1 MWRGWPRL
9 SANTVAQNPA
19 GSVRP
24 ALSGGH
30 SAREAHGAHA
40 TAATIATAPRAAFSL
55 SIEILEDDNLGAR
68 EEASHRRGLLAW
80 ARRRN
85 PRAVSSSRP
94 APHRAQQGTL
104 QPALRFQ
111 DGRWSTAGS
120 NSVNLR
126 TRPRVC
132 LSGDAMKAT
141 VTLSLPERVYLR
153 CLRVLGAW

>member
-1 MWRGWPRL
+1 MPLGATAMWRGWPRL

-24 ALSGGH
+24 ALSGRQ
-30 SAREAHGAHA
+30 SARGAHGAHA

-85 PRAVSSSRP
+85 PRAVSSVGPLPIVLNKARSSRRCGSRTAPSRP
-94 APHRAQQGTL
+94 LH
-104 QPALRFQ
+104 
-111 DGRWSTAGS
+111 
-120 NSVNLR
+120 
-126 TRPRVC
+126 
-132 LSGDAMKAT
+132 
-141 VTLSLPERVYLR
+141 
-153 CLRVLGAW
+153 

>member
-1 MWRGWPRL
+1 MPPRVSSSVHGLWPGERAMRFL
-9 SANTVAQNPA
+9 SWHEFDADPRSMYNPP

-94 APHRAQQGTL
+94 APRRASLSTL
-104 QPALRFQ
+104 RGEARF
-111 DGRWSTAGS
+111 
-120 NSVNLR
+120 
-126 TRPRVC
+126 
-132 LSGDAMKAT
+132 
-141 VTLSLPERVYLR
+141 LPPR
-153 CLRVLGAW
+153 CLVATD

>member
-24 ALSGGH
+24 ALSVGQ

-85 PRAVSSSRP
+85 PRAVDRKSTRLNSSHGYISY
-94 APHRAQQGTL
+94 AVFCLKKKKQNIEHR
-104 QPALRFQ
+104 
-111 DGRWSTAGS
+111 
-120 NSVNLR
+120 
-126 TRPRVC
+126 
-132 LSGDAMKAT
+132 
-141 VTLSLPERVYLR
+141 
-153 CLRVLGAW
+153 

>member
-24 ALSGGH
+24 ALSGGQ

-68 EEASHRRGLLAW
+68 ERSEEHTSELQ
-80 ARRRN
+80 
-85 PRAVSSSRP
+85 SRP
-94 APHRAQQGTL
+94 HLVCRLLLEKKKT
-104 QPALRFQ
+104 
-111 DGRWSTAGS
+111 
-120 NSVNLR
+120 NINL
-126 TRPRVC
+126 C
-132 LSGDAMKAT
+132 
-141 VTLSLPERVYLR
+141 
-153 CLRVLGAW
+153 